1 MKKLKTFLFIII
13 LILTQRPVFASGL
26 GADSLV
32 NKSTIKKGRLALVA
46 GTQSAI
52 FLGGISYLNYVWYR
66 DRPNMPFHFH
76 NDTKGY
82 KQMDKFA
89 HAFVAYYESKLSYQ
103 SLRWAG
109 LTKKQALWIGGP
121 MGLLLQTPIEIF
133 DGMHDGYGFSMND
146 MIANFSGSAL
156 FTAQQAIFDEQKL
169 KYKFSFYPS
178 EYPKYHPR
186 MLGENV
192 LENIIQDYNAHTYW
206 LTLSINEIHK
216 TRLPDWLAIS
226 VGYSANGLIGEFKN
240 PASFDGTPIPPL
252 ERYRQYFF
260 SFDIDC
266 TKIKTKHVMLKK
278 VLNAVN
284 VLKVPMP
291 ALEYNRV
298 QGFRAHAV
306 YW

>member
-1 MKKLKTFLFIII
+1 MRLL
-13 LILTQRPVFASGL
+13 LIF
-26 GADSLV
+26 SLV
-32 NKSTIKKGRLALVA
+32 LSINVASYASISDTIQQKSTIKKGRLYLVA

-66 DRPNMPFHFH
+66 DQPRMPFHFH

-89 HAFVAYYESKLSYQ
+89 HAFVAYYESRMAYQ

-109 LTKKQALWIGGP
+109 LSKKQALWIGGP
-121 MGLLLQTPIEIF
+121 VGLILQTPIEIL
-133 DGMHDGYGFSMND
+133 DGMHNGYGFSTND

-156 FTAQQAIFDEQKL
+156 FTAQQALFDEQKL
-169 KYKFSFYPS
+169 KFKFSFYPS
-178 EYPKYHPR
+178 EYPKYEPR
-186 MLGENV
+186 MLGENL
-192 LENIIQDYNAHTYW
+192 LENIVMDYNAHTYW

-226 VGYSANGLIGEFKN
+226 IGYSANGLIGEFKN
-240 PASFDGTPIPPL
+240 PTSFDGTPIPDL
-252 ERYRQYFF
+252 ERYRQYFL
-260 SFDIDC
+260 SLDIDC
-266 TKIKTKHVMLKK
+266 SKIKTKHVVLKK
-278 VLNAVN
+278 FLNAVN

-291 ALEYNRV
+291 TLEYNRV
-298 QGFRAHAV
+298 AGWRAHGI